1 MKKRKEHK
9 KLMLIVNPI
18 AGKSRAKY
26 NIANIAALFYKNNYE
41 PAIYFTSP
49 DCGAED
55 LIEMHAKDFDIVAC
69 CGGDGTVSEAIEG
82 MMKLGNCPPLGYIPC
97 GTTNDLA
104 ASLDLPKN
112 MKRAA
117 TTIAREE
124 PIPIDIGSFGNEC
137 HFAYIASFGAFTEV
151 SYATPQRAKNI
162 FGRFA
167 YIFEAM
173 KCMHKI
179 KPYHMKVESEGRII
193 EDDFI
198 FGSVT
203 NSTSVAGLFKF
214 DKDLVDFNDGLY
226 EILLVKR
233 PKRFRTVIGIV
244 LSMLNTTY
252 KHDHITLFQASK
264 VKLTS
269 DEGLEWAIDGEH
281 RSASNVVEIT
291 NNHNAI
297 QLIRRDNR

>member
-1 MKKRKEHK
+1 MKKRKVKK
-9 KLMLIVNPI
+9 KLMLIVNPT

-26 NIANIAALFYKNNYE
+26 NLANIAAQFYKNNYE

-49 DCGAED
+49 DCGAEE
-55 LIEMHAKDFDIVAC
+55 LIKKHAKEFDIVAC

-82 MMKLGNCPPLGYIPC
+82 MMKLGDCPPLGYIPS

-104 ASLDLPKN
+104 ASLELPKN
-112 MKRAA
+112 MKRAVS
-117 TTIAREE
+117 TIANEN
-124 PIPIDIGSFGNEC
+124 PIPLDIGSFGDDC

-162 FGRFA
+162 FGRLA
-167 YIFEAM
+167 YMFEAM
-173 KCMHKI
+173 KCMNKI
-179 KPYHMKVESEGRII
+179 KPYHVKVESEEKTVEG
-193 EDDFI
+193 DFV

-203 NSTSVAGLFKF
+203 NSTSVAGIFSF
-214 DKDLVDFNDGLY
+214 DKNLVNFNDGLY
-226 EILLVKR
+226 EVLLVKQ

-252 KHDHITLFQASK
+252 KHDHITLFQSSHIK
-264 VKLTS
+264 VTAE
-269 DEGLEWAIDGEH
+269 EGLEWAVDGEH
-281 RSASNVVEIT
+281 RSSSNIVEIV

-297 QLIRRDNR
+297 SLIRKH

>member
-1 MKKRKEHK
+1 MKKRKAQK

-26 NIANIAALFYKNNYE
+26 NLASIAALFYKNNYE

-49 DCGAED
+49 DCGAEE
-55 LIEMHAKDFDIVAC
+55 LIEMHARDFDIVAC

-82 MMKLGNCPPLGYIPC
+82 MMKIKERPPLGYIPC

-104 ASLDLPKN
+104 ASLELPKN

-117 TTIAREE
+117 STIANED
-124 PIPIDIGSFGNEC
+124 PIPLDIGSFGDEC

-151 SYATPQRAKNI
+151 SYETPQRAKNI
-162 FGRFA
+162 LGHLA
-167 YIFEAM
+167 YVFQAVKHM
-173 KCMHKI
+173 NKI
-179 KPYHMKVESEGRII
+179 KSYHVKVETAEKTI

-214 DKDLVDFNDGLY
+214 DRDLVDFNDGLY
-226 EILLVKR
+226 EVLLVKQ

-252 KHDHITLFQASK
+252 KHDHITLFQSSHIK
-264 VKLTS
+264 MTS
-269 DEGLEWAIDGEH
+269 EEGLEWAIDGEH
-281 RSASNVVEIT
+281 RSGSSVVEIT

-297 QLIRRDNR
+297 TLIRKH

>member
-1 MKKRKEHK
+1 MKKRKAQK

-26 NIANIAALFYKNNYE
+26 NLANIAALFYKNGYE

-49 DCGAED
+49 DCGAEE
-55 LIEMHAKDFDIVAC
+55 LIEKHACDFDIVAC

-82 MMKLGNCPPLGYIPC
+82 MMKIKERPPLGYIPC

-104 ASLDLPKN
+104 ASLELPKN

-117 TTIAREE
+117 STIANED
-124 PIPIDIGSFGNEC
+124 PIPLDIGSFGDEC

-151 SYATPQRAKNI
+151 SYETPQRAKNVL
-162 FGRFA
+162 GHLA
-167 YIFEAM
+167 YVFQAIKHM
-173 KCMHKI
+173 NKI
-179 KPYHMKVESEGRII
+179 KSYHVKVESEEKTI

-203 NSTSVAGLFKF
+203 NSTSVAGIFKF
-214 DKDLVDFNDGLY
+214 DKSLVDFNDGLY
-226 EILLVKR
+226 EVLLVKQ
-233 PKRFRTVIGIV
+233 PKRLRTVIGIV

-252 KHDHITLFQASK
+252 KHDHITLFQSSRI
-264 VKLTS
+264 TITT
-269 DEGLEWAIDGEH
+269 DEGIEWAIDGEH
-281 RSASNVVEIT
+281 RSGSNVVEIT
-291 NNHNAI
+291 NNHGAI
-297 QLIRRDNR
+297 ALIRKH